1 MLYVLGAAVLVL
13 ESLLLQA
20 VILVGFVWS
29 LRQI

>member
-13 ESLLLQA
+13 ECLLLQA

>member
-20 VILVGFVWS
+20 VILVGFGWS